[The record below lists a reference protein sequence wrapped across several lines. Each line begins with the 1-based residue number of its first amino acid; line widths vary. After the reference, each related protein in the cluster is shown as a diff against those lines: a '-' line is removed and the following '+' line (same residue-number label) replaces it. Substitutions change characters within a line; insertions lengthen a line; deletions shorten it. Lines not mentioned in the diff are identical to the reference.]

1 METGGDCAQGTF
13 WGETELVTRR
23 LIVSKVRRNLAA
35 NPRPSM
41 RLRKL
46 LLLFVSFCLGLM
58 ASVRAQD
65 ALNLRAPLTVSAA
78 GSPVSPATSAVTL
91 AAAQRAQEL
100 GFPSLAAGIY
110 RQLLEVQGADRPAL
124 TLALATVLLDD
135 GQPAEAEKVLSG
147 GGGLRGAA
155 WHLRAGLAAMQ
166 LRKMDV
172 ARAELAATRVEEL
185 STADRA
191 WASFLQG
198 ALFDLAPVQDMTKAN
213 ESYIRAEQAATNE
226 MARAR
231 FKLAAEQVRLGVGN
245 PSEAAQR
252 VARQNYEN
260 NKGRAV
266 GYGFAETLAVYLHQA
281 GRTAD
286 ATSFLQQ
293 VLLTLL
299 PQERAQADRFRLVLG
314 LIADKGPG
322 GVGRVALNQLIGT
335 GSDPERQRVAL
346 QLLARSSQDQV
357 ERGVFRAELNRLI
370 DAPTKHPVLES
381 LLLFR
386 AQVALAEKD
395 YAPAERDGRR
405 LLEEYPG
412 SPFRVHALGVLTAS
426 AWEQR
431 RYRAAAAS
439 ARKAGLELAPGTQ
452 SGGAVGAA
460 QARAELVLLEAEA
473 WFRAGSAGDAGDFR
487 NAADAYA
494 AALRERPEG
503 VRAGDLMFQR
513 VLSEI
518 KAGAMDAAQPLLD
531 ELGRDPAFDLENR
544 WRAEWNLARALQV
557 QGPAGVKRAY
567 ARVNA
572 LLEEKRDDGAA
583 VTGAG
588 LPAELRA
595 RMAWLQARLALDAGE
610 PERTLKLADDLT
622 GLLTG
627 LDEKLR
633 NEIASTGSLAKAEA
647 NFALGREAAALETL
661 KKLREDPRFEKSDA
675 AVQSYLIE
683 AGHLAAQEKTV
694 DAQKLLTRLADDFP
708 QNELAPYALY
718 QAALQAERR
727 GQDAN
732 YKEANRLIE
741 DLVKK
746 YPQSDLVFSAR
757 LKQGDLLRNLNDLPA
772 AQRAYEDLLNKPASQ
787 ENLILAQLALAACH
801 NAQSSGDASHFNS
814 ARTLFEH
821 LRDRVDASVDVRVEA
836 GYNLG
841 ELWVRRENRA
851 KALEVWWQD
860 VVDTFLVDGKRA
872 TELQAKGRYWMART
886 LYRLGEV
893 FEQQERLEEAKEAWR
908 LLLKSKLGWG
918 ETLAKA
924 KLARFGVPEAKP

>member
-1 METGGDCAQGTF
+1 M
-13 WGETELVTRR
+13 ELVTRR
-23 LIVSKVRRNLAA
+23 LIVSMVRRNLAA
-35 NPRPSM
+35 IQRPSM
-41 RLRKL
+41 RLRKIFL
-46 LLLFVSFCLGLM
+46 LSLPFCLGLM
-58 ASVRAQD
+58 ASVRAQE
-65 ALNLRAPLTVSAA
+65 ALNLRAPLTAA
-78 GSPVSPATSAVTL
+78 TTGTLISPATSAVTL

-100 GFPSLAAGIY
+100 GFPSVAAGIY
-110 RQLLEVQGADRPAL
+110 RQLLAAEGADGPTL
-124 TLALATVLLDD
+124 TLALATVLLED
-135 GQPAEAEKVLSG
+135 GQPAEAEKILGAGV
-147 GGGLRGAA
+147 GLRGAA
-155 WHLRAGLAAMQ
+155 WHLRAGLAAVQ
-166 LRKMDV
+166 LKKVDV
-172 ARAELAATRVEEL
+172 ARGELAAIRVEEL
-185 STADRA
+185 SAADRA
-191 WASFLQG
+191 WASFFQG

-213 ESYIRAEQAATNE
+213 EAYIRAEQAATNE

-252 VARQNYEN
+252 QARQNYEN

-281 GRTAD
+281 GRTAE

-314 LIADKGPG
+314 LIGDKGPG
-322 GVGRVALNQLIGT
+322 GVGRVALNQLIAT

-357 ERGVFRAELNRLI
+357 ERGVFRSELNRLI
-370 DAPTKHPVLES
+370 DAPTKHPVLET

-386 AQVALAEKD
+386 AQVALTDKD
-395 YAPAERDGRR
+395 YASAERDGRR
-405 LLEEYPG
+405 LLDEYPG
-412 SPFRVHALGVLTAS
+412 SLFRVHALGVLTAS

-431 RYRAAAAS
+431 RYRAAADH
-439 ARKAGLELAPGTQ
+439 ARKARLEFAPGTQ
-452 SGGAVGAA
+452 SAGALGAA

-557 QGPAGVKRAY
+557 QGPAGVKQAY

-572 LLEEKRDDGAA
+572 LLEEKRGDGGA
-583 VTGAG
+583 VTGTV

-610 PERTLKLADDLT
+610 PERTLILVEEMT
-622 GLLTG
+622 GLLVG
-627 LDEKLR
+627 LDEKLL
-633 NEIASTGSLAKAEA
+633 NEIASTGALAKAEA
-647 NFALGREAAALETL
+647 NFVLQREAAALETL

-741 DLVKK
+741 DLVRK

-801 NAQSSGDASHFNS
+801 NAQSSGEASHFSS
-814 ARTLFEH
+814 AQALFEN
-821 LRDRVDASVDVRVEA
+821 LRDRVDAPVDVRVEA

-841 ELWVRRENRA
+841 ELWVRRESRA
-851 KALEVWWQD
+851 KALEVWWND
-860 VVDTFLVDGKRA
+860 VVTAFLIDGKKA
-872 TELQAKGRYWMART
+872 TELQSKGRYWMART

-893 FEQQERLEEAKEAWR
+893 FEQQERLEEAKEAWL
-908 LLLKSKLGWG
+908 LLLKAKLGWG
-918 ETLAKA
+918 EALAKA